1 MIDQKKILAENL
13 KAFRLAH
20 NICQTEFAEECGIS
34 KDTLSLLERG
44 KLNTTIDTLDLLAV
58 RMDTNIS
65 SLLTHKNDEYYIVIS
80 KEITVEDITRIT
92 YGIGVVKDD
101 VLIREVHDISLDYYK
116 IKDTVYYCNNLDFH
130 LSELD
135 EIVEDIID

>member
-20 NICQTEFAEECGIS
+20 NMCQNEFAEECGIS

-58 RMDTNIS
+58 RMNTNIS
-65 SLLTHKNDEYYIVIS
+65 TLLANKNEEYFILIS
-80 KEITVEDITRIT
+80 KEITVEDITRTT
-92 YGIGVVKDD
+92 YGIGVVKDAE
-101 VLIREVHDISLDYYK
+101 LILEFHDISLNYHK
-116 IKDTVYYCNNLDFH
+116 IKDIVHYCNDIEFNS
-130 LSELD
+130 SELD
-135 EIVEDIID
+135 ELVEDIID